1 MNDTQGLTVALNEV
15 DRLRAQVEALRE
27 ERDEALRVRD
37 VNNAAMGE
45 AQVKANEWADRALA
59 AERTLEAERGV
70 VIACVRRAEEA
81 DVRVA
86 ALEAALRECQQQNED
101 GPCWCCI
108 PSMIPY
114 RGHDAGCEAARAA
127 LKGEGEGGT

>member
-1 MNDTQGLTVALNEV
+1 MCGWCGLEGDDYEKMLEHSEVCPESLPVQRAIAAEAEVEGLRMQQRMTVHRLGGEVEGLPTHVGNFLQRIDALRAAEARTVAL
-15 DRLRAQVEALRE
+15 E
-27 ERDEALRVRD
+27 E
-37 VNNAAMGE
+37 
-45 AQVKANEWADRALA
+45 
-59 AERTLEAERGV
+59 
-70 VIACVRRAEEA
+70 
-81 DVRVA
+81 
-86 ALEAALRECQQQNED
+86 ALRECQQQNAKD